1 MEKITT
7 KIAGNKLLPTEL
19 KEQNIIIH
27 PGTECERSGV
37 ITAQM
42 YQEIMMEMCGRV
54 DERPKND
61 FVTIEAIKN
70 YIEKLPPEGPINKKI
85 PE

>member
-7 KIAGNKLLPTEL
+7 KIDGNKLLSTEL

-42 YQEIMMEMCGRV
+42 YQEIMMEMAGRV
-54 DERPKND
+54 DERPERLRHNRS
-61 FVTIEAIKN
+61 
-70 YIEKLPPEGPINKKI
+70 NKKI
-85 PE
+85 Y

>member
-7 KIAGNKLLPTEL
+7 KIDGNKLLPTEL

-27 PGTECERSGV
+27 P
-37 ITAQM
+37 
-42 YQEIMMEMCGRV
+42 V

-61 FVTIEAIKN
+61 YVTIEAIKK
-70 YIEKLPPEGPINKKI
+70 YIEKLPPEGPINKII

>member
-7 KIAGNKLLPTEL
+7 KIDGNKLLPTEL

-27 PGTECERSGV
+27 PGTESKGSGV
-37 ITAQM
+37 ISAQM
-42 YQEIMMEMCGRV
+42 YHEIMMEMCGRV

-61 FVTIEAIKN
+61 FVTIEAVKKMIEEQHGAAQYNNIK
-70 YIEKLPPEGPINKKI
+70 Y
-85 PE
+85 